1 MKTLSETLRAVRVL
15 PVLIVHSDAEA
26 LAVTAALAAG
36 GLNAVEIT
44 LRTPAA
50 LAAIAAVKK
59 ARPEFIVAAGTVRTV
74 AEMRA
79 VAAAGVDFAV
89 SPGFTPALSDCSR
102 ELQLPFLPGVCT
114 PSEVIAGT
122 ECGHTSFKLFPAEAV
137 GGMALLKALASP
149 FAGIEFCPTGGIG
162 PHNFLDY
169 LSLPN
174 VVCIGGSWMVDSAL
188 IRQGNWEQIETLTRQ
203 CVFELGKPRAGH
215 DKMR

>member
-1 MKTLSETLRAVRVL
+1 MKNLSEMLRAVRVL
-15 PVLIVHSDAEA
+15 PVLILQSEAEA
-26 LAVTAALAAG
+26 LDVTAALAAG
-36 GLNAVEIT
+36 GLNAAEIT

-74 AEMRA
+74 ADMRA

-89 SPGFTPALSDCSR
+89 SPGFTPALSACAR

-114 PSEVIAGT
+114 PSEVIAGS
-122 ECGHTSFKLFPAEAV
+122 ECGHSSFKLFPAEAV

-169 LSLPN
+169 LALPN
-174 VVCIGGSWMVDSAL
+174 VVCIGGSWMADSAL
-188 IRQGNWEQIETLTRQ
+188 VRQHDWARIETLTRA
-203 CVFELGKPRAGH
+203 CVAALGNP
-215 DKMR
+215 

>member
-1 MKTLSETLRAVRVL
+1 MKNLSETLCAVRVL
-15 PVLIVHSDAEA
+15 PVLIVQSEIEA

-59 ARPEFIVAAGTVRTV
+59 ARPDFIVAAGTVRTV
-74 AEMRA
+74 ADMRA
-79 VAAAGVDFAV
+79 VAAAGVNFAV
-89 SPGFTPALSDCSR
+89 SPGFTPALSACAH

-122 ECGHTSFKLFPAEAV
+122 ESGHSCFKLFPAEAV

-169 LSLPN
+169 LALPN

-188 IRQGNWEQIETLTRQ
+188 VRQRDWARIETLARA
-203 CVFELGKPRAGH
+203 CVAELGNP
-215 DKMR
+215 